1 MFILLSAEL
10 TGLLIIPESP
20 LVLIVNLPQGLE
32 GGPEA
37 AARTLPASGAWVL
50 CQAAA
55 SSPARRPGEK
65 AGVPPLLEA
74 RFPAP
79 APPPDVASLAV

>member
-10 TGLLIIPESP
+10 AGLLIIPESA
-20 LVLIVNLPQGLE
+20 LVLIVNLPRGLE

-37 AARTLPASGAWVL
+37 TARTLPALGAWVL
-50 CQAAA
+50 CQAVA
-55 SSPARRPGEK
+55 SSPVGRPEEK
-65 AGVPPLLEA
+65 ACVPPLLEA

-79 APPPDVASLAV
+79 TPLP